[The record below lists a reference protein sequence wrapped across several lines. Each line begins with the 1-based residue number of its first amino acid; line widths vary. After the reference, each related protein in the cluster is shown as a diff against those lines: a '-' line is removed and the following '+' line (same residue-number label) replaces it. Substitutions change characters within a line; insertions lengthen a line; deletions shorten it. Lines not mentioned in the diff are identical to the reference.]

1 MTIWVQWLSK
11 VQLLTGKIQYTAS
24 SSYITVGIGDRYEK
38 WMIIILCKIMWAM
51 VSICQYIIYTL
62 CHSIV
67 MHVLVS
73 AWGVSAFWNVT
84 ATLFHQL
91 ILIGMAIKAEVTT
104 ALDLVAS
111 LFLTTFERNLTLKY
125 ILVLHKVMVLSLVAL
140 SLQIKCSTC
149 NLLRLKKVM
158 VCFN

>member
-1 MTIWVQWLSK
+1 
-11 VQLLTGKIQYTAS
+11 
-24 SSYITVGIGDRYEK
+24 
-38 WMIIILCKIMWAM
+38 
-51 VSICQYIIYTL
+51 
-62 CHSIV
+62 
-67 MHVLVS
+67 
-73 AWGVSAFWNVT
+73 
-84 ATLFHQL
+84 
-91 ILIGMAIKAEVTT
+91 MAIKAEVTT

-111 LFLTTFERNLTLKY
+111 LFLTTFERNLTLKH